1 MKNYSIFSNNCILII
16 ILFKI
21 FFINYT
27 YVILTKTNISSDAAL
42 IIQLCI
48 DNIIYINQK
57 RESYLTI
64 D

>member
-27 YVILTKTNISSDAAL
+27 YVILIKTNISSDAAL

>member
-57 RESYLTI
+57 RESYLII